1 MDIRK
6 YGKPPTK
13 VKSAEEVLGM
23 KKKKKVKK
31 PKKPKKDTKK
41 KKGKGK
47 GKGLKSLLSKPLK
60 KAITTDQAIY
70 NNTQHQFLESLRE
83 KLNNSDGRTN
93 NLWNSY
99 KRNLTAQSFGGSPYE
114 MYRMKEEADILRER
128 LERTTNHGRLRPQA
142 FSYGTQTPAPP
153 PPRPRQATTPPTP
166 PPTTP
171 PPTTPPTPPPTTT
184 PPVNNLGFGHIIP
197 ARRRTPPIIPFT
209 GSQQAIGGVKAVRN
223 VPTNAMSLYQRQPT
237 TRANAVARQREITF
251 PNEEENRQD
260 RRHIEEMDLLDFNP
274 EFESATTRAMDEV
287 TDEEVNELNRHIAED
302 DARLQQSKQRN
313 RRFEDTET
321 DEFRN
326 DFDRSQMN
334 KAETKADRDYY
345 EEIQRLMEAGEPM
358 SSGTN
363 IQESPPPSDDDED
376 DDYDGWATD
385 DGGEEEKA
393 DAYDSDTDSI
403 QLGDMDGD
411 MEDERGND
419 DSDAYDSDE

>member
-142 FSYGTQTPAPP
+142 FSYGTQTEAQATTPPPP
-153 PPRPRQATTPPTP
+153 PPRPRQAMT

-171 PPTTPPTPPPTTT
+171 PTT

-197 ARRRTPPIIPFT
+197 ARRRPPPIIPFT
-209 GSQQAIGGVKAVRN
+209 GSQRAIGGVEADPN

>member
-13 VKSAEEVLGM
+13 VKSAEEVMGM

-128 LERTTNHGRLRPQA
+128 LERTTNHGRLQPQA
-142 FSYGTQTPAPP
+142 FSYGTQTEAQATTPPPP
-153 PPRPRQATTPPTP
+153 PPRPRQAMTPPTP

-171 PPTTPPTPPPTTT
+171 PTTP
-184 PPVNNLGFGHIIP
+184 PPVNN
-197 ARRRTPPIIPFT
+197 
-209 GSQQAIGGVKAVRN
+209 
-223 VPTNAMSLYQRQPT
+223 
-237 TRANAVARQREITF
+237 
-251 PNEEENRQD
+251 
-260 RRHIEEMDLLDFNP
+260 
-274 EFESATTRAMDEV
+274 
-287 TDEEVNELNRHIAED
+287 
-302 DARLQQSKQRN
+302 
-313 RRFEDTET
+313 
-321 DEFRN
+321 
-326 DFDRSQMN
+326 
-334 KAETKADRDYY
+334 
-345 EEIQRLMEAGEPM
+345 
-358 SSGTN
+358 
-363 IQESPPPSDDDED
+363 
-376 DDYDGWATD
+376 
-385 DGGEEEKA
+385 
-393 DAYDSDTDSI
+393 
-403 QLGDMDGD
+403 
-411 MEDERGND
+411 
-419 DSDAYDSDE
+419 

>member
-13 VKSAEEVLGM
+13 VKSAEEVMGM

-83 KLNNSDGRTN
+83 KLNNSDVRTN

-128 LERTTNHGRLRPQA
+128 LERTTNHGRLQPQA
-142 FSYGTQTPAPP
+142 FSYGTQTEAQATTPPPP
-153 PPRPRQATTPPTP
+153 PPRPRQAMT

-171 PPTTPPTPPPTTT
+171 

-197 ARRRTPPIIPFT
+197 ARRRPPPIIPFT
-209 GSQQAIGGVKAVRN
+209 GSQRTIGGVEAVPN

-251 PNEEENRQD
+251 PNVEETLQD

-274 EFESATTRAMDEV
+274 EFESATTRAMDDVDDDFEA
-287 TDEEVNELNRHIAED
+287 ELNRHIAEEE
-302 DARLQQSKQRN
+302 AQFQQAQQRN
-313 RRFEDTET
+313 RRFEDVET
-321 DEFRN
+321 DEFRD

-334 KAETKADRDYY
+334 KAETQADRDYN
-345 EEIQRLMEAGEPM
+345 EEVQRIMEEGDPM
-358 SSGTN
+358 SSGTS

-403 QLGDMDGD
+403 QLDDMGGD

>member
-99 KRNLTAQSFGGSPYE
+99 QRNLTAQSFGGSPYE

-128 LERTTNHGRLRPQA
+128 LERTTNHGRRRPQA
-142 FSYGTQTPAPP
+142 FSYGTQTEAQATTPPPP
-153 PPRPRQATTPPTP
+153 PPRPRQATTSPTT

-171 PPTTPPTPPPTTT
+171 PPTP

-197 ARRRTPPIIPFT
+197 ARRRPPPITPFT
-209 GSQQAIGGVKAVRN
+209 GSQQAIGGVEAVPN

-251 PNEEENRQD
+251 PNVEETRQD

-274 EFESATTRAMDEV
+274 EFESASTRAMDEI
-287 TDEEVNELNRHIAED
+287 DDDFEAELNRHIAEEE
-302 DARLQQSKQRN
+302 AQFQQAQQRN
-313 RRFEDTET
+313 RRFEDVET
-321 DEFRN
+321 DEFRD

-334 KAETKADRDYY
+334 KAETQADRDYN
-345 EEIQRLMEAGEPM
+345 EEVQRIMEEGEPM
-358 SSGTN
+358 SSGTS
-363 IQESPPPSDDDED
+363 IQESPPPSDDEYDD
-376 DDYDGWATD
+376 DDYDGWATDDGGD

-403 QLGDMDGD
+403 QLGDMEGD
-411 MEDERGND
+411 MADER
-419 DSDAYDSDE
+419 DAYDSDE